1 MLQMRNT
8 RLFKSHF
15 EALASGSS
23 IQEEGVAL
31 TYVKE
36 NGETK
41 VEIGVAGNK
50 FAGVALARNMPPA
63 TLPMVETGAIP
74 ASGTGTLTRA
84 PNAGQLL
91 VKIDGVVAVLSTDGT
106 PAAGEAEVNGDS
118 YLFNVADAGK
128 IATFQ
133 YQYTPSVMEA
143 RMVIGDTP
151 YGGLAANALSTIACV
166 KQGEVATSF
175 FDASADWSNALFCK
189 VAANGV
195 FTPATQSAGLQN
207 VTVKNSPNAG
217 NPFLV
222 LELNIG

>member
-8 RLFKSHF
+8 RLYKSLF
-15 EALASGSS
+15 EALASGTS

-31 TYVKE
+31 TFVKE

-41 VEIGVAGNK
+41 VEIGVAGGK

-63 TLPMVETGAIP
+63 TLPLVEEGSVP
-74 ASGTGTLTRA
+74 QSGTGKLTRS
-84 PNAGQLL
+84 PNAGALL
-91 VKIDGVVAVLSTDGT
+91 VKLDGVAVSLVAGA
-106 PAAGEAEVNGDS
+106 PAAGEVEVVGDS
-118 YLFNVADAGK
+118 YTFNTADAGK
-128 IATFQ
+128 MATFQ
-133 YQYTPSVMEA
+133 YQYTPSVVEA
-143 RMVIGDTP
+143 RSIIGDAP

-166 KQGEVATSF
+166 KQGEIATSF
-175 FDASADWSNALFCK
+175 FDSSADWSNALYAK
-189 VAANGV
+189 VIAGGMFA
-195 FTPATQSAGLQN
+195 PATAAAGIQG